1 MPRLLLP
8 RRRLSSRALI
18 FHTGRVTERLR
29 VREIDDDEGRRLV
42 RIIRRGS
49 GPVVTWRRAQMVL
62 LSAQGMD
69 VPAIAKVAFTSEDRV
84 RDVIRDFNADGFGS
98 LYPKYQGGHP
108 PKFTLIQRR
117 EIKKL
122 AKSKPAEHDL
132 PFSTWSLAKLADFL
146 VAEGVVDDIS
156 HEGLRVLLREEGVTF
171 QRLKTWKACKDPQYA
186 EKKAR
191 IEQLYAIADRQ
202 ALPAD
207 GDPEVIFC
215 VDEFGPLN
223 LQPRPGRQWAATG
236 GKRKEP
242 GRAPRPRMRA
252 TYTRTAGAR
261 HLFAAYE
268 LGEDKLYGHIKPRKT
283 RARFLEFCRYL
294 RSLYPAATRIAIICD
309 NFSPHLTTKRD
320 GRVGAWAKANNV
332 EIAYTPT
339 NSSWLN
345 RIEAQFTALRYFT
358 LDGTDHPSHT
368 EQASMIRR
376 YIIWRNN
383 HAYDERLRRIID
395 RANVA

>member
-1 MPRLLLP
+1 LP
-8 RRRLSSRALI
+8 RPGLSARALI
-18 FHTGRVTERLR
+18 FHTGPVTERLR
-29 VREIDDDEGRRLV
+29 VREIDDDEGQRLV

-49 GPVVTWRRAQMVL
+49 GSVVTWRRAQMVL

-84 RDVIRDFNADGFGS
+84 RDVIRNFNADGFGS
-98 LYPKYQGGHP
+98 LYPKYKGGHP
-108 PKFTLIQRR
+108 PKFTLRQRR
-117 EIKKL
+117 EIKKI

-132 PFSTWSLAKLADFL
+132 PFSTWSLSKLAEFL

-156 HEGLRVLLREEGVTF
+156 HEGLRALLREQGVTF
-171 QRLKTWKACKDPQYA
+171 QRIKTWKTSKDPRYA
-186 EKKAR
+186 AKKAR
-191 IEQLYAIADRQ
+191 VEQLYAIADRE
-202 ALPAD
+202 AAPEP

-223 LQPRPGRQWAATG
+223 LQPRPGRQWAAVG
-236 GKRKEP
+236 GRHKEP

-252 TYTRTAGAR
+252 TYTRKAGVR
-261 HLFAAYE
+261 HLLAAYE

-294 RSLYPAATRIAIICD
+294 RSLYPPAVRIAIICD
-309 NFSPHLTTKRD
+309 NFSPHLTTRKD
-320 GRVGAWAKANNV
+320 ARVGAWAKASNV

-345 RIEAQFTALRYFT
+345 RIEAQFTALRYFA
-358 LDGTDHPSHT
+358 LNGTDHASHK

-383 HAYDERLRRIID
+383 HAYDERLRRIVD